1 MQLHQ
6 SKTCLLAG
14 YSFIFN
20 YSQMQIDLMQELEN
34 LQKTL
39 EDRIDSRINPIKD
52 SLDKNQ
58 KFVDKLAKAK
68 DIDLPE
74 EENSFATELQ
84 KSYEKNYDEVQKLLR
99 DKNPAQRVT
108 MELSQKAM
116 TTIATSGITGTAN
129 VITSSTGNIYDL
141 GSVPRIRD
149 FVSLGTMDKSRATF
163 LLEGAMVGAPA
174 TVAEGALKPEVEI
187 RLSEGV
193 AESQYIAGWTNL
205 STKFFDDTPNLPTF
219 LNQRLME
226 ALMVAESSQLISGT
240 GVSPQIKGI
249 GTAGNFTAATDLA
262 AVDDMLQLIGGIRQ
276 LAENNHGATGI
287 LLSISDYFRLIG
299 SQTENAGLKVVG
311 VNAQGRLTIL
321 GVPAAWSPAI
331 ATGTYYVIDKSG
343 LTLLFREAPRVELFY
358 EDSDNC
364 RRNSVTVRIEER
376 VAFLVGAATYVI
388 KGTF

>member
-1 MQLHQ
+1 M
-6 SKTCLLAG
+6 
-14 YSFIFN
+14 N
-20 YSQMQIDLMQELEN
+20 IDLMQELEN
-34 LQKTL
+34 LQRTL
-39 EDRIDSRINPIKD
+39 EQHIDSRIAPIKD
-52 SLDKNQ
+52 GLDKNQ

-68 DIDLPE
+68 DIE
-74 EENSFATELQ
+74 FAEGETSFATELQ
-84 KSYEKNYDEVQKLLR
+84 KAYEKNYDEVQKLIR
-99 DKNPAQRVT
+99 DKNPANRVT

-116 TTIATSGITGTAN
+116 TTITTSGITGTAN
-129 VITSSTGNIYDL
+129 IITSSTGNIYDL
-141 GSVPRIRD
+141 GSVPKIRD
-149 FVSLGTMDKSRATF
+149 FVTLGTMTGSRVNY
-163 LLEGAMVGAPA
+163 LVEGAMVGAPA

-187 RLSEGV
+187 RLSE
-193 AESQYIAGWTNL
+193 AISESQYIAGWTNL
-205 STKFFDDTPNLPTF
+205 STKLFDDVQNLPSF

-226 ALMVAESSQLISGT
+226 ALLVAENSQLIAGT

-343 LTLLFREAPRVELFY
+343 LSLLFREAPRVEFFY

-364 RRNSVTVRIEER
+364 RRNAVTVRIEER